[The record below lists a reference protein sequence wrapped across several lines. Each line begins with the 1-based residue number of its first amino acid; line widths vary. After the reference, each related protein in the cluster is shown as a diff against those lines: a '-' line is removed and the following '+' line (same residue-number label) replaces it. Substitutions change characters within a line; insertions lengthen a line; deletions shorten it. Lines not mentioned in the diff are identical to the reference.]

1 MNVTKVDLKIT
12 EKRRLFV
19 TSSFAFVTF
28 AFALLAV
35 GCSHEPPAKTY
46 KIHGK
51 VISIDKLGHQLII
64 DHDAIPGFMDAMT
77 MPYPVKDNSMLDQ
90 VSTGD
95 EIEAD
100 LRVQEDKPEIVTLK
114 VLKKAGAG
122 P

>member
-1 MNVTKVDLKIT
+1 MKVIEAKKEVTN
-12 EKRRLFV
+12 RRGFFV
-19 TSSFAFVTF
+19 TLASTFVFAF
-28 AFALLAV
+28 LLL
-35 GCSHEPPAKTY
+35 GCRHEAPTTTY
-46 KIHGK
+46 KLHGK
-51 VISIDKLGHQLII
+51 VVSIDRLGHQLIV